1 MIELKR
7 KQTSELEMETTDDGD
22 MIIDEE
28 EFQLMNQLK
37 GKIVF
42 CQRFYYE
49 RSFDSLRVLFN
60 KLTKLLFIFIV
71 ILTATKKLYRNLF
84 NEHKETSFK

>member
-1 MIELKR
+1 
-7 KQTSELEMETTDDGD
+7 METTDDGD

-42 CQRFYYE
+42 C
-49 RSFDSLRVLFN
+49 
-60 KLTKLLFIFIV
+60 
-71 ILTATKKLYRNLF
+71 
-84 NEHKETSFK
+84 